1 MGGAFSVARGGRGPG
16 GVPGACG
23 PLSFALGR
31 EFTVILQALI
41 RFLSLSF
48 FVSPC
53 CLSAHLYLLVYL
65 QVQYELILVCMFERT
80 DFSWLNIVRLF

>member
-1 MGGAFSVARGGRGPG
+1 MGGAFSFARGPRAGAARGR
-16 GVPGACG
+16 G

-31 EFTVILQALI
+31 EFTVILQALF

-48 FVSPC
+48 SVSPC

-65 QVQYELILVCMFERT
+65 QVQYELILVCMFERI